1 MSCNKLL
8 YYTIYL
14 HLWSESLNIPCGGFI
29 FSRVKNLYLATLL
42 KSEPFSRCLSMI
54 QVSVCSDISQ
64 SLIHVPS
71 IHELWRFLSFWILP
85 IFING
90 NNHQKVSYKYV
101 GSAISL
107 STEQLFCSYV
117 QVFRINSWVVHL
129 WSRLKAYS
137 LHLCWKLTLLPMFPW
152 TFTCV
157 HTFTILFLLLLL
169 RCIHLLPIYSN
180 DVLGLEPTITN
191 HWKHPQK
198 DVPEKCA
205 FYHNLLQ
212 C

>member
-64 SLIHVPS
+64 SLIDIPS
-71 IHELWRFLSFWILP
+71 IHELWRFLNLP

-90 NNHQKVSYKYV
+90 NNHQKVSYRYV

-107 STEQLFCSYV
+107 STEQLFRSY
-117 QVFRINSWVVHL
+117 L
-129 WSRLKAYS
+129 WSRLRAYS

-157 HTFTILFLLLLL
+157 HTLTILFLLLLL

-180 DVLGLEPTITN
+180 DVLGLEPTIIN
-191 HWKHPQK
+191 HRKHPQK

-205 FYHNLLQ
+205 LYHNLLQ